1 LTLGYEVPLFTIGA
15 PSAFLT
21 QQALADLEAG
31 WAVVVVSPQRSVL
44 DRIAREAVG
53 TSIHWLDPQ
62 HTHRSA
68 HLALVSAEE
77 WHTQNDLSEQSIL
90 KATQT
95 FLADLGVD
103 VALPTVGA
111 FCRSLIRALASS
123 ARHRGQDF
131 TFTDLYAVSR
141 STRAL
146 RAFLMEV
153 HSLSNPDAQELLAQ
167 LDDEG
172 GYVQAV
178 TILSGIRTAMAP
190 LEAGPL
196 HVLCQPPFAHVAQ
209 LLGEGGLLLVPM
221 TDTDFPAHDRLLSA
235 MLDLTLNRVV
245 ANRPHPAVQSTAPS
259 AVSMHLHDP
268 YLYRGDH
275 GQRWIDAAQRDT
287 RFSLLLDIQ
296 RPDRYK
302 SREGSQIVFRFSDA
316 LASRLID
323 RWNLPASLSDLT
335 ELPADTAIARLP
347 GMVVTLKVKYP

>member
-1 LTLGYEVPLFTIGA
+1 
-15 PSAFLT
+15 
-21 QQALADLEAG
+21 
-31 WAVVVVSPQRSVL
+31 
-44 DRIAREAVG
+44 
-53 TSIHWLDPQ
+53 
-62 HTHRSA
+62 
-68 HLALVSAEE
+68 VSAEE

-235 MLDLTLNRVV
+235 MLDLTLNRIFATV
-245 ANRPHPAVQSTAPS
+245 PHPSLS
-259 AVSMHLHDP
+259 LHLHDP
-268 YLYRGDH
+268 HLYRDDH
-275 GQRWIDAAQRDT
+275 GQRWIDAAQRDA

-296 RPDRYK
+296 QPERYMP
-302 SREGSQIVFRFSDA
+302 REGSQVVFRCSDP

-323 RWNLPASLSDLT
+323 DWHLPASVSDLT
-335 ELPADTAIARLP
+335 ELPADTAVARLP
-347 GMVVTLKVKYP
+347 EMVVMLKVKYP